1 MYKGSI
7 AIILFFM
14 VCCFTVRA
22 NAGLYFSADQI
33 IFADLMENAG
43 YESDF
48 GLFAMKDAN
57 QRFKIFD
64 HKNSEPGAL
73 FKVTESMWT
82 YLDEGF
88 GFYFDVYTEGKKD
101 KRAEYSWF
109 SDSSLNQFAGG
120 KLVDTAVQH
129 VKVQWSDHMLLAS
142 LDDQLGGGDRDFDD
156 MNVFGLAN
164 KLNIVAPSA
173 APVPE
178 PSTMLLFFT
187 GLAGLTAVGR
197 RRKQKAE

>member
-1 MYKGSI
+1 MLLRRIVVLS
-7 AIILFFM
+7 LFFLA
-14 VCCFTVRA
+14 VCGFATKSE
-22 NAGLYFSADQI
+22 AGLYFATDQI
-33 IFADLMENAG
+33 IFADLVENAS

-48 GLFAMKDAN
+48 GLFAMNDVA

-64 HKNSEPGAL
+64 HKNSEPGAF

-101 KRAEYSWF
+101 KKADYSWF

-120 KLVDTAVQH
+120 TSVDTAVQH
-129 VKVQWSDHMLLAS
+129 VKVQWSDHLLLAN

-156 MNVFGLAN
+156 MRVLGAAC
-164 KLNIVAPSA
+164 KLDVITATP

-178 PSTMLLFFT
+178 PATMLLFLT

-197 RRKQKAE
+197 GKK